1 MQPVR
6 PEPWAID
13 VRLRADPDT
22 THQVSVAA
30 GSFADGHT
38 VEEVAELASNI
49 WISIVVRDGMLL
61 PVRGD
66 TRLRA
71 DDTVTL
77 LTDGDI
83 PERVTEMFTKP

>member
-1 MQPVR
+1 MQPVK
-6 PEPWAID
+6 PEPWAVD
-13 VRLRADPDT
+13 VRLRVDPDT

-30 GSFADGHT
+30 ESFVDGRT
-38 VEEVAELASNI
+38 VEEIAELASNV

-61 PVRGD
+61 PVHGD
-66 TRLRA
+66 TQLHA
-71 DDTVTL
+71 GDMVTL